1 MNKEKLR
8 QLRNSALKEKR
19 ILCTGNPDH
28 VHTIAHGIKQVF
40 PTADFASRSTGYDL
54 TFTSAG
60 SEEYFK
66 SQLKNYNVLLNC
78 SFLNNGAQI
87 KILNIANEIW
97 KHGHVINIGSTS
109 ENHID
114 TYPNRA
120 YAEHKLQLRN
130 RSLEL
135 HNYRFRTTHV
145 VLGGI
150 HTDRPE
156 SENWLDVVQIARA
169 INWIIDADFDVTII
183 GIEPEKD
190 PW

>member
-1 MNKEKLR
+1 MNKEKIQ
-8 QLRNSALKEKR
+8 QLRNLALSQQR
-19 ILCTGNPDH
+19 ILCTGNPNCN
-28 VHTIAHGIKQVF
+28 HTIAHGIKQVF
-40 PTADFASRSTGYDL
+40 STADFASRSTGYDL
-54 TFTSAG
+54 TFGSDG

-66 SQLKNYNVLLNC
+66 SQLKNYNILLNC
-78 SFLNNGAQI
+78 SFLNNGAQL
-87 KILNIANEIW
+87 KILNIANATW

-109 ENHID
+109 ENQID

-135 HNYRFRTTHV
+135 YNYRFRTTHV

-156 SENWLDVVQIARA
+156 STNWLNVVQIARA
-169 INWIIDADFDVTII
+169 IKWVIDAEFDVPII